1 MSYLSLYRKWRPQT
15 FEDIVGQQS
24 VIQTLKNAI
33 KFDRIAHAYLFCGPR
48 GTGKTSTAKVFSKS
62 LNCNGGPTI
71 SPCGE
76 CESCQKIEENSSID
90 VIEIDAASNRG
101 IDEIRELREKVKFFP
116 TEGNYKVYI
125 IDEAHML
132 TKEAFN
138 ALLKTLEEPP
148 EYVIFI
154 LATTEPHSLLSTILS
169 RCQRFDFS
177 RLSVQN
183 LVQRLNFISQQ
194 EEIDLTTE
202 AALAIA
208 RSAEGGMRDGISL
221 LDQIISYS
229 GKQIEL
235 DDVAAVLGLV
245 DQKVLFEMMEVITN
259 NQVERGLSL
268 INDIV
273 NKGKD
278 LQQFVNSLIDYF
290 RNLLIEKECQ
300 QIDDLI
306 ELPEEQ
312 IEKIKEQS
320 NNLTTTELLRLVNI
334 LVELES
340 DLKQSNYPQ
349 VLLEMGI
356 IKLIKPEVDT
366 SQEGILDRLTR
377 LEDQVLTSKPSSN
390 QVLIDNKKTEKV
402 IKENQ
407 KSKSINKNKK
417 IRESKKEVTES
428 KEKTKK
434 RDTSENNIS
443 LSKIQQRW
451 TDVLKYLQKNEART
465 HAMLKEGKLS
475 AVDGNRLIIA
485 FNKKHGFHKDNV
497 DRKAGVI
504 EKIIKKV
511 LGLELKVKTIFSGN
525 NKYENS
531 GNKQEE
537 KNKFHQNK
545 DKQSAEV
552 NYSNKTSKK
561 AKDSHL
567 KAAED
572 PLVKEVLDVFDGEII
587 KVEED

>member
-15 FEDIVGQQS
+15 FSDIVGQQS

-33 KFDRIAHAYLFCGPR
+33 KFDRITHAYLFCGPR
-48 GTGKTSTAKVFSKS
+48 GTGKTSTAKVFSKA
-62 LNCNGGPTI
+62 LNCSDGPTVT
-71 SPCGE
+71 PCGE

-148 EYVIFI
+148 EHVIFI
-154 LATTEPHSLLSTILS
+154 LATTEPHSLLPTILS

-194 EEIDLTTE
+194 EGIDLAAE
-202 AALAIA
+202 ASLAIA
-208 RSAEGGMRDGISL
+208 KSAEGGMRDGISL
-221 LDQIISYS
+221 LDQIISY
-229 GKQIEL
+229 GGNQIEL
-235 DDVAAVLGLV
+235 DDVVTVLGLV
-245 DQKVLFEMMEVITN
+245 DREVLFEMVEIINN
-259 NQVERGLSL
+259 NQVERSLSL
-268 INDIV
+268 VNNIINQ
-273 NKGKD
+273 GKD

-300 QIDDLI
+300 QLNDLI

-312 IEKIKEQS
+312 IGKIKEQS
-320 NNLTTTELLRLVNI
+320 SKLTTAELLRLINV

-377 LEDQVLTSKPSSN
+377 LEKQILTSQSSSN
-390 QVLIDNKKTEKV
+390 QPSVNDKEAEKV
-402 IKENQ
+402 IKEVN
-407 KSKSINKNKK
+407 KSKSITK
-417 IRESKKEVTES
+417 EQEVTES
-428 KEKTKK
+428 TEEIKK
-434 RDTSENNIS
+434 CDNSEASIS
-443 LSKIQQRW
+443 LSQIQERW
-451 TDVLKYLQKNEART
+451 ADVLKYLQKNEART

-475 AVDGNRLIIA
+475 AVRDNRLVIA
-485 FNKKHGFHKDNV
+485 FDKKHGFHKDNV
-497 DRKAGVI
+497 DRKTGVI
-504 EKIIKKV
+504 EKIIKEV
-511 LGLELKVKTIFSGN
+511 LELELKVKTIFSGN
-525 NKYENS
+525 NKYKQEQEKDRTQKSRDEQDKEVNQSNKGQKKSKAKEDHFKVAENS
-531 GNKQEE
+531 
-537 KNKFHQNK
+537 
-545 DKQSAEV
+545 
-552 NYSNKTSKK
+552 
-561 AKDSHL
+561 
-567 KAAED
+567 
-572 PLVKEVLDVFDGEII
+572 LVKEVLDVFDGEII
-587 KVEED
+587 KVEEN

>member
-15 FEDIVGQQS
+15 FNDIVGQQN

-62 LNCNGGPTI
+62 LNCSDGPTVT
-71 SPCGE
+71 PCGE
-76 CESCQKIEENSSID
+76 CESCQKIKDNSSID

-154 LATTEPHSLLSTILS
+154 LATTEPHSLLPTILS

-194 EEIDLTTE
+194 EEIDLAAE

-229 GKQIEL
+229 GDRIGI
-235 DDVAAVLGLV
+235 DDVVTVLGLV
-245 DQKVLFEMMEVITN
+245 DREVLFEMVEIITN
-259 NQVERGLSL
+259 NQVKQGLSL
-268 INDIV
+268 INNIV
-273 NKGKD
+273 NQGKD
-278 LQQFVNSLIDYF
+278 LQQFVNSLIDHF

-300 QIDDLI
+300 QINDLI
-306 ELPEEQ
+306 ELPTEQ
-312 IEKIKEQS
+312 IKKIKEQS
-320 NNLTTTELLRLVNI
+320 NKLTTTELLRLINVLI
-334 LVELES
+334 ELES

-356 IKLIKPEVDT
+356 IELIKPEVDT

-377 LEDQVLTSKPSSN
+377 LEERISTFQPSSD
-390 QVLIDNKKTEKV
+390 QSSVDKKTEKI
-402 IKENQ
+402 IKNKE
-407 KSKSINKNKK
+407 KSKSINKKNEVKNNGSKVNKSK
-417 IRESKKEVTES
+417 EEIKQEDESK
-428 KEKTKK
+428 
-434 RDTSENNIS
+434 DDIS
-443 LSKIQQRW
+443 FAQIQKRW
-451 TDVLKYLQKNEART
+451 TDILEYLRKNEART
-465 HAMLKEGKLS
+465 YAMLKEGRLS
-475 AVDGNRLIIA
+475 AVEDNRLIIA
-485 FNKKHGFHKDNV
+485 FDKKHGFHKENI
-497 DRKAGVI
+497 DRKTGVI

-511 LGLELKVKTIFSGN
+511 LGLELKVKTVFSGS
-525 NKYENS
+525 NKYKQQEVENKIQGSSNEQKPKINQNNENS
-531 GNKQEE
+531 S
-537 KNKFHQNK
+537 KNKTEEN
-545 DKQSAEV
+545 S
-552 NYSNKTSKK
+552 
-561 AKDSHL
+561 L
-567 KAAED
+567 KAAEN
-572 PLVKEVLDVFDGEII
+572 PLVKKVLDVFDGKII